1 MNNFLKIHLLL
12 VLLVIQKHNGLIS
25 TNHLN
30 KMENNNYETV
40 TLGGGC
46 FWCIEA
52 VFSETKGVV
61 KAVSGYSGG
70 VVKNPSYR
78 EVTTGRTG
86 HAEVVQVTF
95 DPAVISFENIL
106 TIYFRIHDP
115 TTLNRQGAD
124 IGTQYRSVIFY
135 HSTRQKEQAEKMIDE
150 LNIQKAFRDP
160 IVTRIEPVLSFYE
173 AEEYHQ
179 QYFKKNPGAGYC
191 NAVIRP
197 KLDKFRIEF
206 NEYLREK

>member
-1 MNNFLKIHLLL
+1 
-12 VLLVIQKHNGLIS
+12 
-25 TNHLN
+25 
-30 KMENNNYETV
+30 MEKNNYEIV

-61 KAVSGYSGG
+61 KAISGYSGG
-70 VVKNPSYR
+70 FVKNPGYS

-95 DPAVISFENIL
+95 NPAVISFEKIL

-115 TTLNRQGAD
+115 TTLNRQGGD

-135 HSTRQKEQAEKMIDE
+135 HNTQQKEQAENKIADLKLE
-150 LNIQKAFRDP
+150 KAFRDP
-160 IVTRIEPVLSFYE
+160 IFTRVEPVLNFYE

-179 QYFKKNPGAGYC
+179 QYFRKNPAAGYC
-191 NAVIRP
+191 NVVIRP
-197 KLDKFRIEF
+197 KLDKFRNEF
-206 NEYLREK
+206 NEYLIKE